1 MIAFALEDLIG
12 DLGFD
17 PVGPA
22 FRLAEALALA
32 ALRGFDAA
40 ILDVRLNEERSFS
53 EADYLAERGV
63 PLMFA
68 TGYAEGRVGWSGE
81 AKVIAKPYVGNSS
94 AAHLPNCWVEP
105 GDLTRDMSGVGHRA
119 IRPIS
124 APC

>member
-40 ILDVRLNEERSFS
+40 ILDVNLNEERSFS
-53 EADYLAERGV
+53 VADYLAERGV
-63 PLMFA
+63 LFMFA
-68 TGYAEGRVGWSGE
+68 TSFAEGGVGWSGE

-119 IRPIS
+119 IHPIS
-124 APC
+124 TPC